1 MVLDKLD
8 MMVQPSYGKSNQTGT
23 ESSCLAQAQGIESI
37 SPDMLAMR
45 PEYPLQVEMTPMPM
59 NKRRKTAQDAAAQVP
74 QAPVDAAQLPQVP
87 AKGAQLPQAP
97 ANGAQLPQAP
107 ANGAHLPQALAQGGQ
122 LPQVPQHEFIAL

>member
-23 ESSCLAQAQGIESI
+23 ESLCLAQAQGIESI
-37 SPDMLAMR
+37 TPDMLAMR

-59 NKRRKTAQDAAAQVP
+59 NKRRKTAQDAAAQ
-74 QAPVDAAQLPQVP
+74 LPQVS